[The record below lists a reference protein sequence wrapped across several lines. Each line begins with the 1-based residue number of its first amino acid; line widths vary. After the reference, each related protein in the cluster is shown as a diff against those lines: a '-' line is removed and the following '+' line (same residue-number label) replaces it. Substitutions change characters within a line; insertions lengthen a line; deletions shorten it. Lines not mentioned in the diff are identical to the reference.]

1 MRQPPVGHPAVTIAA
16 AAAAT
21 TNRAR
26 TLRLAADYSQGG
38 PAANAFF
45 FFRRELIAKRCA
57 PKPNGDGLGGES
69 RGGKHKRKPRARR
82 TQRLS
87 RECP

>member
-45 FFRRELIAKRCA
+45 FFRRERAGTAA
-57 PKPNGDGLGGES
+57 PNEQLRKADAHCKEVCTEAERRWS
-69 RGGKHKRKPRARR
+69 RW
-82 TQRLS
+82 
-87 RECP
+87 